1 MARVNTYLHFPNNTE
16 EAFTFYKSIFNT
28 EFAGNGLMRFGD
40 MTSGKESH
48 LTEAQ
53 KKLIMHVALPITG
66 GHTLMG
72 SDAPPEMGFQISLG
86 NNVNISIEPDTREE
100 AKRLFDLL
108 GQGGKTVMP
117 LQDMF
122 WGAYFGS
129 CQDKFGVSWMVNC
142 TSPK

>member
-1 MARVNTYLHFPNNTE
+1 MARVNTYLNFPSNTE

-28 EFAGNGLMRFGD
+28 EFAGKGLMRFGD
-40 MTSGKESH
+40 MSSGNESR

-53 KKLIMHVALPITG
+53 KQLIMHVALPITG
-66 GHTLMG
+66 GHMLMG
-72 SDAPPEMGFQISLG
+72 SDAPPEMGFKISFG

-100 AKRLFDLL
+100 AKRLFELL
-108 GQGGKTVMP
+108 SQGGKTIMP

-129 CQDKFGVSWMVNC
+129 CSDKFGVSWMVNC
-142 TSPK
+142 TAAK